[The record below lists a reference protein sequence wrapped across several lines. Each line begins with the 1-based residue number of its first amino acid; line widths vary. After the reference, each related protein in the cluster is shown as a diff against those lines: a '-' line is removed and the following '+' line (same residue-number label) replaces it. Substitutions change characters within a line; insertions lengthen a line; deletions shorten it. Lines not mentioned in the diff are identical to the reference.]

1 MRKIFK
7 KTGFDIIIQAGQSN
21 SEGCGVGSVAEPFVP
36 NDDIWY
42 LNNDL
47 KIKQAAESGKKREPV
62 GNFSLSFA
70 AAYIK
75 KGLLQPGR
83 KVLILRTAVG
93 GTGFLDNRWGMKDD
107 LFLKMMEMIDTAL
120 KLNPDNK
127 LVALLWHQ
135 GETDA
140 ILNASEQGH
149 FENLSGLVTA
159 VRSTFNCGD
168 LPFIAGDFVQ
178 HWKMDNL
185 AVCAPVIAAIKRVCQ
200 SAGHARFVETAD
212 LQSND
217 QNSGNKDTIHFCRQA
232 VYELGE
238 RYFEAFCNISG
249 NL

>member
-1 MRKIFK
+1 MKKMFK

-21 SEGCGVGSVAEPFVP
+21 SEGCGVGSVTEPFVP
-36 NDDIWY
+36 SDDIWY
-42 LNNDL
+42 LNNNL
-47 KIKQAAESGKKREPV
+47 KITQATELGTKRAPV

-83 KVLILRTAVG
+83 RVLILRTAIG
-93 GTGFLDNRWGMKDD
+93 GTGFLDKRWGMKDD
-107 LFLKMMEMIDTAL
+107 LFLKMMEMIDMAL

-127 LVALLWHQ
+127 LVAFLWHQ

-149 FENLSGLVTA
+149 FDNLSGLVTA
-159 VRSTFNCGD
+159 VRSTFCCGE

-185 AVCAPVIAAIKRVCQ
+185 AICEPVIMAMKRVCE
-200 SAGHARFVETAD
+200 SVGHAKFVETGD

-217 QNSGNKDTIHFCRQA
+217 QNTSNNDTIHFSRQA

-238 RYFEAFCNISG
+238 RYFEAFCDVTK
-249 NL
+249 